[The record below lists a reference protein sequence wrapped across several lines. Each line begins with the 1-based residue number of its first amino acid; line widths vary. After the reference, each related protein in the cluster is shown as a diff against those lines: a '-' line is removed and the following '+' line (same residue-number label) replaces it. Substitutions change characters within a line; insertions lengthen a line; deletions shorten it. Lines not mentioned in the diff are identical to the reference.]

1 MQVRNPD
8 APISANEPIPL
19 RNAPEQSP
27 IADSSRLT
35 DTCRKRASPAKRVI
49 SAVIQPSGRLAT
61 SEMPQPAAASA
72 MRPATVSP
80 AVGIPCTPTRSSF
93 RHLPDLAQRRL
104 LKTEIG
110 KGVERDRLLD
120 RAVLECQLRRRF

>member
-19 RNAPEQSP
+19 RKAPEQSP

-61 SEMPQPAAASA
+61 SEMPQPAATSA

-80 AVGIPCTPTRSSF
+80 AFGISLPSPTRSLF
-93 RHLPDLAQRRL
+93 RRRPDRAQRRL
-104 LKTEIG
+104 LKAEIG
-110 KGVERDRLLD
+110 KSVERDRLLD
-120 RAVLECQLRRRF
+120 RAVLE